1 MAETQQVQGYCLS
14 CQARTPLTDP
24 APFVSKNGKKMM
36 RGKCVTCEKV
46 VPAFAR
52 KPKAAEPEV
61 PEAAEVPAVAPPVA
75 EPEAAVAGIELSA
88 ACGPV
93 C

>member
-46 VPAFAR
+46 VPAFAK
-52 KPKAAEPEV
+52 KPKAAEPVAAEPV
-61 PEAAEVPAVAPPVA
+61 AEAEVPAVAPEAPEVVPVA
-75 EPEAAVAGIELSA
+75 AAAE
-88 ACGPV
+88 
-93 C
+93 